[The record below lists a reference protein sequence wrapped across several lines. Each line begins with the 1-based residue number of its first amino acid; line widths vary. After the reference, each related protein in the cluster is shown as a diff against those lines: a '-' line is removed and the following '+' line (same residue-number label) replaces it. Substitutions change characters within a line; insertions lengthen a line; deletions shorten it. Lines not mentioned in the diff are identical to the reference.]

1 MENIIQQIALEL
13 VEKNTKKVFETK
25 LSDIDALASEVLV
38 ECKTAACSIL
48 EEIVRELNQQIREDK
63 AGRKLFGLSLKEKE
77 RKREF
82 LTELGVLKLMRDYDR
97 DNENQLLCMSSG

>member
-13 VEKNTKKVFETK
+13 VEKNTKKAFETK
-25 LSDIDALASEVLV
+25 LSDIDALVSEVLV

-63 AGRKLFGLSLKEKE
+63 AGRKLFRLSLKEKE